1 MTLEKI
7 RVILGWC
14 TILNMSLLLWWVLWI
29 FLAHDLVYQIQS
41 AVIDI
46 SVETMDI
53 IHYSGM
59 ALYKLL
65 IIVLNVVPYLALR
78 LAK

>member
-7 RVILGWC
+7 RSILGWC
-14 TILNMSLLLWWVLWI
+14 AILNIGLLLWWVLWM

-41 AVIDI
+41 TVIDV

-53 IHYSGM
+53 IHYS
-59 ALYKLL
+59 AIAFYKLL
-65 IIVLNVVPYLALR
+65 IIVFNVVPYFALR